1 MSETTELALLPSKE
15 SALQVFSTPK
25 GLEPYLAKIKE
36 ELDAFVPDVGTKKG
50 RDAIASMAYRVA
62 KSKTALD
69 NIGKELVADLK
80 DVPKKIDAERKWMR
94 DLLDVWKDEVRKP
107 LTEWEEVEAAREA
120 KHKLGIELLA
130 QASITH
136 DFSSSTLRETI
147 ASVEMTVV
155 DASWEEF
162 EAEAH
167 RSKAKTLEALTA
179 ALASREK
186 HEAEQAELAQH
197 RAEAAARELKERE
210 ERIARE
216 AAEQAQRAADAKAQA
231 EREAVIRR
239 EQEAKAAAERRELE
253 LRLAAE
259 RAEREKAEAIQ
270 REQQA
275 KADSERRAA
284 EAVEAE
290 KRRVAAQAAADAAE
304 VKRRERD
311 KAHKTSINRAALE
324 AFVAGGMTEECAKL
338 AVTLIAKKTIPA
350 VSIAY

>member
-155 DASWEEF
+155 DASLEF
-162 EAEAH
+162 
-167 RSKAKTLEALTA
+167 
-179 ALASREK
+179 
-186 HEAEQAELAQH
+186 
-197 RAEAAARELKERE
+197 
-210 ERIARE
+210 
-216 AAEQAQRAADAKAQA
+216 
-231 EREAVIRR
+231 
-239 EQEAKAAAERRELE
+239 
-253 LRLAAE
+253 
-259 RAEREKAEAIQ
+259 
-270 REQQA
+270 
-275 KADSERRAA
+275 
-284 EAVEAE
+284 
-290 KRRVAAQAAADAAE
+290 
-304 VKRRERD
+304 
-311 KAHKTSINRAALE
+311 
-324 AFVAGGMTEECAKL
+324 F
-338 AVTLIAKKTIPA
+338 
-350 VSIAY
+350 